1 MAEPEFIW
9 VFSSDFEEDDDLD
22 MIDDIL
28 YDVEESYDISQCDE
42 SKMISFLRKH
52 NYDIDLLIDAGL
64 NGEFGEFVSLN
75 EDYEAEIS
83 SNGKVRVKKVSLTQ
97 NKQPV
102 KTSAKASKKRPN
114 KQSEAPNL
122 EPIQLTFFGTQD
134 SDATALIN
142 RVFGGK
148 GSFSIRNR
156 EFKYDLIENNEEY
169 IPTVANPVFVFNAI
183 NNSLRSDLMSIP
195 QTLIPPNQVVDP
207 DKSKPNQEVDPNNS
221 DLNQEVDPDKSELN
235 QEVDPDKSELNQ
247 EVDPN
252 NSDLN
257 QEEDKANEYPKP
269 VYKKAIYIVLNKF
282 DLVPKDQMEKL
293 FNTTSARI
301 RDIMKCNNL
310 RNFHIIPISTAKDT
324 NIFTKGYTF
333 YQGDQFSKLLN
344 FSL

>member
-1 MAEPEFIW
+1 
-9 VFSSDFEEDDDLD
+9 
-22 MIDDIL
+22 
-28 YDVEESYDISQCDE
+28 
-42 SKMISFLRKH
+42 MISFLRKH

-221 DLNQEVDPDKSELN
+221 DLNQEVDTDK
-235 QEVDPDKSELNQ
+235 
-247 EVDPN
+247 
-252 NSDLN
+252 SDLN
-257 QEEDKANEYPKP
+257 QEEDKADEYPKP